1 MIEFM
6 SCGANNRRQQ
16 MEFKEIKLT
25 VQEQQQL
32 EQDIRD
38 KQHEYL
44 FKVGYKREGIYIITF
59 PNSKKY
65 LGSSL
70 CLGTRL
76 KEIFGQLFWHN
87 KIKQKWIEKAL
98 EENKKLKSEVRKAK
112 SEKRKASKKKDVR
125 SVMLGEEQEQLLSS
139 LLEDIGSQS

>member
-98 EENKKLKSEVRKAK
+98 EENKGMKDFRDLSIKIVYT
-112 SEKRKASKKKDVR
+112 KKGTSGDAFKVYCQ
-125 SVMLGEEQEQLLSS
+125 MAQSS
-139 LLEDIGSQS
+139 DLAEYYNKF